1 MNKTYNI
8 NLGGLVYHI
17 DDNAY
22 ELLDKY
28 LNNLRAHFKKEEGG
42 EEIVHDIE
50 LRISELF
57 SERLNDRKQVIT
69 MSDVEEII
77 AQVGKLE
84 ELTGEKEETVESEEE
99 KPIKRLYRDT
109 EHKVFGGVCSGL
121 AAYFDW
127 DVTLVR
133 LMVLLISFFVQGAVL
148 AYIIAWMVI
157 PQAMT
162 ASEKLSMRGM
172 KVNVENIGK
181 TVTHEHGREGD
192 DLQAQAPK
200 STLLK
205 IGEGIVKVCT
215 FLIYFLLISLAVIFI
230 PVIFVVLTI
239 CFAFVL
245 AGLGLFASIPSII
258 WEMVPAQALP
268 AIQAM
273 PMTQLSLLSLS
284 GILAI
289 GIPVFA
295 LIHGFTQ
302 EKPMSVVA
310 RLILFILWLAAIVY
324 GIVMLNTFP
333 F

>member
-1 MNKTYNI
+1 
-8 NLGGLVYHI
+8 
-17 DDNAY
+17 
-22 ELLDKY
+22 
-28 LNNLRAHFKKEEGG
+28 
-42 EEIVHDIE
+42 
-50 LRISELF
+50 
-57 SERLNDRKQVIT
+57 
-69 MSDVEEII
+69 
-77 AQVGKLE
+77 
-84 ELTGEKEETVESEEE
+84 
-99 KPIKRLYRDT
+99 
-109 EHKVFGGVCSGL
+109 
-121 AAYFDW
+121 
-127 DVTLVR
+127 
-133 LMVLLISFFVQGAVL
+133 
-148 AYIIAWMVI
+148 
-157 PQAMT
+157 
-162 ASEKLSMRGM
+162 
-172 KVNVENIGK
+172 
-181 TVTHEHGREGD
+181 
-192 DLQAQAPK
+192 
-200 STLLK
+200 
-205 IGEGIVKVCT
+205 
-215 FLIYFLLISLAVIFI
+215 LISLAVIFI

-295 LIHGFTQ
+295 LIHGLTQ

>member
-162 ASEKLSMRGM
+162 ASEK
-172 KVNVENIGK
+172 
-181 TVTHEHGREGD
+181 
-192 DLQAQAPK
+192 
-200 STLLK
+200 
-205 IGEGIVKVCT
+205 
-215 FLIYFLLISLAVIFI
+215 
-230 PVIFVVLTI
+230 
-239 CFAFVL
+239 
-245 AGLGLFASIPSII
+245 
-258 WEMVPAQALP
+258 
-268 AIQAM
+268 
-273 PMTQLSLLSLS
+273 
-284 GILAI
+284 
-289 GIPVFA
+289 
-295 LIHGFTQ
+295 
-302 EKPMSVVA
+302 
-310 RLILFILWLAAIVY
+310 
-324 GIVMLNTFP
+324 
-333 F
+333 